1 MVEVCV
7 KWRGESPTGW
17 PGLDLKDLGALQDCQ
32 GAQFWPPSRNCP
44 DDRTGHRRQF
54 CQPLLRQFLPQ
65 AKLPHTLAE
74 GGHND
79 SHKCG
84 HRCAYKTYAVEG
96 WFPGAGVLIEAVA
109 KLGNLSLATMRI
121 RQAVIHQ

>member
-1 MVEVCV
+1 
-7 KWRGESPTGW
+7 
-17 PGLDLKDLGALQDCQ
+17 
-32 GAQFWPPSRNCP
+32 
-44 DDRTGHRRQF
+44 
-54 CQPLLRQFLPQ
+54 LRQFLPQ

-121 RQAVIHQ
+121 RQAVIHQSDAISR